1 MKDLTKKIKNY
12 STACKHLK
20 RTELTIE
27 DFKHLPTTQQEKAFN
42 RHVILTVIEALVGD
56 WKPDFSD
63 SEWKYEVYAYHSNGG
78 FSFYCAYD
86 DHYGCHAGSDFV
98 LPSRELGNHVIEIC
112 KQNLLAI
119 YN

>member
-27 DFKHLPTTQQEKAFN
+27 DFKHLPSTQQEKAFN

-63 SEWKYEVYAYHSNGG
+63 STLKYEIYAYYSNSG
-78 FSFYCAYD
+78 FSFYVLYVSF
-86 DHYGCHAGSDFV
+86 GCDAGSDFV